1 MGCAKYMRDQDNLSE
16 PSYTMFHFKG
26 DDKQKSVFG
35 GMVSLIAL
43 ALLIRIIIEN
53 SYKLFTRGSPHI

>member
-1 MGCAKYMRDQDNLSE
+1 MRDRDSLSE
-16 PSYTMFHFKG
+16 PSYTLFHFKG

-35 GMVSLIAL
+35 GIVSMVAT

-53 SYKLFTRGSPHI
+53 GYKWFTRGSPYI